1 MVGSATGLVSVCGA
15 GDGRASV
22 RRARSARRQP
32 TRFDHSWRS
41 GLVVDSAAPCWARCS
56 RTGTIVGPR
65 RTLADAVT
73 IAVPD
78 EQVFRGLP

>member
-1 MVGSATGLVSVCGA
+1 MKATGPVSVRGA

-41 GLVVDSAAPCWARCS
+41 GLVVDSAAPCWGALRPD
-56 RTGTIVGPR
+56 GDDPGPPR
-65 RTLADAVT
+65 RTLEDAVT
-73 IAVPD
+73 IAVPP
-78 EQVFRGLP
+78 EQVFRGLR